1 MSQLIATRLAELGIK
16 LPEPAAPVA
25 AYVPAVEI
33 GGMLYISGQLP
44 FRADGTL
51 ITGTLGADYDVEHG
65 REAAERCAV
74 MLLAQIK
81 KALGALERVER
92 IVKLGAFV
100 ASDPHF
106 TEQPQV
112 ANGAS
117 QLMEKV
123 FGEAGRHARSA
134 VGVPVLPLG
143 AAVEV
148 DAIVAVKAG

>member
-1 MSQLIATRLAELGIK
+1 MSDRISERLAELGIA
-16 LPEPAAPVA
+16 LPRPAAPVA
-25 AYVPAVEI
+25 AYVPAVEAN
-33 GGMLYISGQLP
+33 GLLHLSGQLP
-44 FRADGTL
+44 FRPDGSL
-51 ITGTLGADYDVEHG
+51 IAGRLGTDHDVAHG

-81 KALGALERVER
+81 AALGSLDRVER
-92 IVKLGAFV
+92 IVRLGVFV
-100 ASDPHF
+100 ASDDHF
-106 TEQPQV
+106 TDQPKV

-117 QLMEKV
+117 ELMETV

-148 DAIVAVKAG
+148 DAIVAVR

>member
-1 MSQLIATRLAELGIK
+1 MSQIDQRLAELGIT
-16 LPEPAAPVA
+16 LPKPAAPVA
-25 AYVPAVEI
+25 AYVPAVEA
-33 GGMLYISGQLP
+33 GGFLYISGQLP
-44 FRADGTL
+44 FRADGSL
-51 ITGTLGADYDVEHG
+51 ITGRLGEDYDVAHG
-65 REAAERCAV
+65 REAAERCGI

-81 KALGALERVER
+81 QALGSLDRVER

-117 QLMEKV
+117 ELMQNV
-123 FGEAGRHARSA
+123 FGEPGRHARSA

-148 DAIVAVKAG
+148 DAVVAVKAS